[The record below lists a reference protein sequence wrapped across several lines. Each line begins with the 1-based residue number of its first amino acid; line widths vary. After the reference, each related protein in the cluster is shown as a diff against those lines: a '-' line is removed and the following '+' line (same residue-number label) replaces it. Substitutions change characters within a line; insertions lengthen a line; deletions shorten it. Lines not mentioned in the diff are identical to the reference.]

1 MNTPMSKRAFF
12 SNGGLSAGL
21 GIGALALLT
30 QRAAADTPFTSV
42 TYPVTGGTVSRTTPD
57 RFADNVNVRE
67 FGAKGDGATDDTA
80 TIQAALNAAYG
91 LPSSPNGAGNATNN
105 RAVFFPNGNYKIT
118 TPLRLRSV
126 RSAHIFGAG
135 RFATRIQNIAGGN
148 VFQTNGCEY
157 SRFERMNLAAL
168 GTGVAFDLDWDNT
181 GSTALQSNTFS
192 DMFFEG
198 GTYGVRIG
206 ETGNMGSENSFLN
219 CFFSGSSIA
228 GLATKNYNALQQT
241 VIGGNFAGCAKGVWV
256 YSGSVP
262 VIHGVGF
269 QQQSDT
275 DIAVDNTAGDCY
287 SIQGCR
293 SESSPNFLRLHSGS
307 AAHVAGCTQLSSTA
321 GVFAFI
327 ESGGSSFPGSLCV
340 DNCYSLKGIIQGN
353 GKLYA
358 RGNFFSNPGYL
369 SSFGGTVLQ
378 NI

>member
-57 RFADNVNVRE
+57 RFADIVNVRE

-80 TIQAALNAAYG
+80 AIQAALNAAYG
-91 LPSSPNGAGNATNN
+91 LPSSPNGGPNATNN
-105 RAVFFPNGNYKIT
+105 RAVFFPNGDYRIT

-126 RSAHIFGAG
+126 RGAHIFGAG
-135 RFATRIQNIAGGN
+135 RFATRIQNVAGGS

-157 SRFERMNLAAL
+157 SRFERMNLATS
-168 GTGVAFDLDWDNT
+168 GTGVAFDLDWDGT

-192 DMFFEG
+192 DMYIEG

-206 ETGNMGSENSFLN
+206 QSGYMGSENSFLN
-219 CFFSGSSIA
+219 CYFAGGSVA
-228 GLATKNYNALQQT
+228 GLATKNYNALQQS
-241 VIGGNFAGCAKGVWV
+241 VIGGNIAGCAIGIWV

-269 QQQSDT
+269 QTQSDT

-287 SIQGCR
+287 AIHGCR
-293 SESSPNFLRLHSGS
+293 SESVNFIRFHNGS
-307 AAHVAGCTQLSSTA
+307 SAHLAACTQTQGSS

-327 ESGGSSFPGSLCV
+327 EAAGTFPGSLSV
-340 DNCYSLKGIIQGN
+340 DNCYSLNGILTGN

-358 RGNFFSNPGYL
+358 RGNFFGNSGYL
-369 SSFGGTVLQ
+369 SSFAGKVLQ